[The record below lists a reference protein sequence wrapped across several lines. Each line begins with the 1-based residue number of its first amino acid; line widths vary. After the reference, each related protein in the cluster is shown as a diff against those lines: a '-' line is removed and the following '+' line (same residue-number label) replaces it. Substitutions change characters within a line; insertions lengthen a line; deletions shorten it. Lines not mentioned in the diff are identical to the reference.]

1 MGRHALHPCPCASGC
16 PRDNA
21 RAWPGTA
28 SSEPCAQGPVA
39 QDHQSKAPGNRRKR
53 LPGKA
58 RRGPAQRL
66 QMLRELI
73 RAARVCP
80 GLGDL

>member
-1 MGRHALHPCPCASGC
+1 ALHPCPSASRC

-21 RAWPGTA
+21 CSRAWPGNA
-28 SSEPCAQGPVA
+28 SSESRAPGPVA
-39 QDHQSKAPGNRRKR
+39 QDNQPKAPGNRRKR

-66 QMLRELI
+66 
-73 RAARVCP
+73 
-80 GLGDL
+80 